1 MSTFFTHG
9 LSVVVLLG
17 SGIVSGVFFAV
28 AVSVIPMA
36 MELPVD
42 RYVEIHKLLGRNYD
56 PMMPIIVISS
66 IVADMVLAGL
76 VDDLWIQVLFA
87 LSAVLLLGVSVVS
100 RACNVPINR
109 QVALVDAGTI
119 PAGWQDPRPLWRD
132 WHHLRTAMALL
143 GLTLNAIA
151 VAWVA
156 A

>member
-42 RYVEIHKLLGRNYD
+42 RYVEVHKLLGRNYD
-56 PMMPIIVISS
+56 PMMPIIVITS
-66 IVADMVLAGL
+66 IVADLVLAGL
-76 VDDLWIQVLFA
+76 VDGLWIRALFA
-87 LSAVLLLGVSVVS
+87 LSGVLLVGVSVVS

-119 PAGWQDPRPLWRD
+119 PAGWQDPRPLWRG

-156 A
+156 V